1 MFFHEKR
8 SIKRNET
15 ILIAIPAV
23 DIIFGNYQKKR
34 HNLVMH
40 GSSYKYLPGA
50 IDYSPRL
57 EVFSVSSSLSSV
69 SQCKGSTS
77 SCVLTS
83 LSTICWPEDMNCAN
97 LEKKFDV
104 NITFK
109 NPKHLLIQ
117 KTDYSCNL

>member
-8 SIKRNET
+8 RIKRNET

-23 DIIFGNYQKKR
+23 EKR

-69 SQCKGSTS
+69 SQCEGSTS

-83 LSTICWPEDMNCAN
+83 LSTICWPVDMN
-97 LEKKFDV
+97 
-104 NITFK
+104 
-109 NPKHLLIQ
+109 
-117 KTDYSCNL
+117 